1 VARVLAGRY
10 ELEAL
15 LGRGSSGG
23 VWRARDITT
32 RRVVAVKIIELA
44 AIDDPVG
51 IAETVARFRRE
62 AAILTRLRH
71 PNVVSATEATQV
83 GNELFMVMEMADGV
97 SLASRLQQRA
107 DNDWG
112 LFPVRDALRIAGQAC
127 AGLAAAHAQGIVHRD
142 VKPSNL
148 MVSAR
153 LDVKVID
160 FGIAR
165 LLADKDRITDPS
177 TALGTVAYMSPEQ
190 AEGRIDIDGRS
201 DLYSLGCVLYELL
214 AGRRPF
220 TADDPRTLM
229 LMQDTADADPL
240 GSIRPDL
247 PAALCELA
255 GALLMK
261 DRTARPQD
269 AARVL
274 GEIEAISARAASG
287 EPQREADRETYRGPA
302 FAGVVPGV
310 VAGAATEPGRPPWQ
324 SPGREPTPRPAQQP
338 QRPVQRGPLRGPR
351 WKGFLRSLTALAA
364 RAGSRGQGRRL
375 RPVAQLGRH
384 RLDLGVGL
392 QDLVAHLAAPAGLLV
407 PAERQRRVEHVV
419 AVDPHRAGP
428 QLLGQGVRLGDVLG
442 PDAGPQAV
450 LWRSPRRPR
459 RPRRTA
465 APGRTA
471 GSRRRS
477 TGRG

>member
-15 LGRGSSGG
+15 LGRGASGE
-23 VWRARDITT
+23 VWRARDNVTL
-32 RRVVAVKIIELA
+32 RVVAVKLIELA
-44 AIDDPVG
+44 AIDDPIG

-71 PNVVSATEATQV
+71 PNVVSAEDATQV
-83 GNELFMVMEMADGV
+83 GNELFMVMEMADGM
-97 SLASRLQQRA
+97 SLASRLRQRA

-127 AGLAAAHAQGIVHRD
+127 AGLAAAHAQGVVHRD

-165 LLADKDRITDPS
+165 LLADNDRITRPS

-190 AEGRIDIDGRS
+190 AEGRIDIDGRT

-214 AGRRPF
+214 TGHPPF
-220 TADDPRTLM
+220 QADDPRTLM
-229 LMQDTADADPL
+229 LMQVIADAEPL

-261 DRTARPQD
+261 DRAARPQD
-269 AARVL
+269 APSVARD
-274 GEIEAISARAASG
+274 IEAIAARAASG
-287 EPQREADRETYRGPA
+287 EPQWEADRETYRGPA
-302 FAGVVPGV
+302 LVGVVPGA
-310 VAGAATEPGRPPWQ
+310 VAPAGPA
-324 SPGREPTPRPAQQP
+324 PR
-338 QRPVQRGPLRGPR
+338 RGPR
-351 WKGFLRSLTALAA
+351 WKGILGPLATLAA
-364 RAGSRGQGRRL
+364 RAGSRRKGE
-375 RPVAQLGRH
+375 A
-384 RLDLGVGL
+384 
-392 QDLVAHLAAPAGLLV
+392 
-407 PAERQRRVEHVV
+407 
-419 AVDPHRAGP
+419 
-428 QLLGQGVRLGDVLG
+428 
-442 PDAGPQAV
+442 
-450 LWRSPRRPR
+450 
-459 RPRRTA
+459 
-465 APGRTA
+465 
-471 GSRRRS
+471 
-477 TGRG
+477 